1 MLLRI
6 LFTLLCASFM
16 AVPFSLAQTNGTIH
30 IDQFGYYPFAPKVAV
45 ISNPV
50 NGFNAAGNFSPAS
63 SYQIR
68 SSQTDE
74 VVFEG
79 SLTPW
84 NNGQVHDQSGD
95 KAWWFD
101 FSSLEKEGTYYVYD
115 TQNDLS
121 SYSFRIGDD
130 VYDDVLKLAVR
141 TFLYQRSGFKKES
154 PYVDAAYTDEAS
166 HMQDLTSRFVRDP
179 GNAATEKDV
188 SGGWY
193 DAGDYNKYVNFT
205 YTVLHELLAAYEAYP
220 EAFGDDWNIP
230 ESGNGTPDILDEIKW
245 ELDWLLKMQQT
256 DGSVLAK
263 VSVTDFAA
271 ASPPSADTN
280 PRYYGEATSSSTR
293 SVCSIFAHA
302 ARVFRSL
309 SGNQPMTAYGNTL
322 LEKSELAWD
331 WLKANPA
338 YSTYDNGGFSSAS
351 PEINAYEQ
359 QMREFSASVYLYS
372 VTNEQEYLS
381 FAESNYSA
389 AQPYQW
395 TYWYAFESQTQDALL
410 ELARQD
416 GVNSDVSTNIR
427 GNFIMSMNLNNNELL
442 PSALGEKDA
451 YRAYMKDG
459 DYVWGSNSVKA
470 RMGNIYLNMLMY
482 DLYSENNV
490 YYTEAASGYLHYMH
504 GVNPLNLTY
513 LTSMQEAG
521 AENSIKEIYHAWFGD
536 GTQWDNADFTTYGPP
551 PGYLSGGPNV
561 NFSPEQG
568 YLAPPQDQPAQKSYR
583 DWNTSW
589 PQNSWELTEPAIY
602 YQASYIKLLAQYMRV
617 QPQGVTTSIGPTL
630 VESQFSVY
638 PNPSTGEIQLTSSLS
653 FGQEAQVQIFSLE
666 GKLLRKGDLPLGAKE
681 HTLDLSDLGAGF
693 YLISLQTGG
702 KIASKKIV
710 IL

>member
-1 MLLRI
+1 LLRI
-6 LFTLLCASFM
+6 LFTLLCTSFL
-16 AVPFSLAQTNGTIH
+16 AVPLSLAQTNGTIH

-50 NGFNAAGNFSPAS
+50 NGFNAAGNFSPTA

-68 SSQTDE
+68 SAQTDE
-74 VVFEG
+74 VVFEA
-79 SLTPW
+79 SLTAW
-84 NNGQVHDQSGD
+84 NNGQIHDQSGD
-95 KAWWFD
+95 KVWWFD

-115 TQNDLS
+115 AQNDLS
-121 SYSFRIGDD
+121 SYPFRIGND
-130 VYDDVLKLAVR
+130 VYDDVLRLAVR

-154 PYVDAAYTDEAS
+154 PYVAAEYADEAS
-166 HMQDLTSRFVRDP
+166 HSQDLTSRFVRDP
-179 GNAATEKDV
+179 GNAATEKDL

-263 VSVTDFAA
+263 VSVTDFSS
-271 ASPPSADTN
+271 ASPPSADN
-280 PRYYGEATSSSTR
+280 NSRYYGEATSSSTR

-309 SGNQPMTAYGNTL
+309 SGNQQMTAYGNTL
-322 LEKSELAWD
+322 LAKSELAWD

-338 YSTYDNGGFSSAS
+338 YSTYDNGGFSSAT

-372 VTNEQEYLS
+372 ITDEQEYLT

-410 ELARQD
+410 ELTRQD
-416 GVNSDVSTNIR
+416 GVSSDVSTNIK

-482 DLYSENNV
+482 ELYEENNV

-536 GTQWDNADFTTYGPP
+536 GTQWDNADVTTYGPP

-617 QPQGVTTSIGPTL
+617 QPQGVTTSIGPEL
-630 VESQFSVY
+630 EEEQFSIY
-638 PNPSTGEIQLTSSLS
+638 PNPSTGEIQLASSLG
-653 FGQEAQVQIFSLE
+653 FEQEAQVNIFSLE
-666 GKLLRKGDLPLGAKE
+666 GKLLRKDPLPVGAKA
-681 HTLDLSDLGAGF
+681 HTLDLSNLGAGF
-693 YLISLQTGG
+693 YIINLQTAGRT
-702 KIASKKIV
+702 ASKKII

>member
-121 SYSFRIGDD
+121 SYPFRIGDD

-256 DGSVLAK
+256 NGSVLAK

-302 ARVFRSL
+302 ARDITCHL
-309 SGNQPMTAYGNTL
+309 S
-322 LEKSELAWD
+322 
-331 WLKANPA
+331 
-338 YSTYDNGGFSSAS
+338 
-351 PEINAYEQ
+351 
-359 QMREFSASVYLYS
+359 
-372 VTNEQEYLS
+372 
-381 FAESNYSA
+381 
-389 AQPYQW
+389 
-395 TYWYAFESQTQDALL
+395 
-410 ELARQD
+410 
-416 GVNSDVSTNIR
+416 
-427 GNFIMSMNLNNNELL
+427 IMLH
-442 PSALGEKDA
+442 
-451 YRAYMKDG
+451 
-459 DYVWGSNSVKA
+459 VKVKK
-470 RMGNIYLNMLMY
+470 I
-482 DLYSENNV
+482 
-490 YYTEAASGYLHYMH
+490 
-504 GVNPLNLTY
+504 
-513 LTSMQEAG
+513 
-521 AENSIKEIYHAWFGD
+521 
-536 GTQWDNADFTTYGPP
+536 
-551 PGYLSGGPNV
+551 
-561 NFSPEQG
+561 
-568 YLAPPQDQPAQKSYR
+568 
-583 DWNTSW
+583 
-589 PQNSWELTEPAIY
+589 
-602 YQASYIKLLAQYMRV
+602 
-617 QPQGVTTSIGPTL
+617 
-630 VESQFSVY
+630 
-638 PNPSTGEIQLTSSLS
+638 
-653 FGQEAQVQIFSLE
+653 IFSFF
-666 GKLLRKGDLPLGAKE
+666 G
-681 HTLDLSDLGAGF
+681 
-693 YLISLQTGG
+693 LQQS
-702 KIASKKIV
+702 IQSE
-710 IL
+710 

>member
-121 SYSFRIGDD
+121 SYPFRIGDD

-256 DGSVLAK
+256 NGSVLAK

-309 SGNQPMTAYGNTL
+309 SGNQPMTTYGNTL

-410 ELARQD
+410 ELTRQD

-490 YYTEAASGYLHYMH
+490 YYKEAASGYLHYMH